1 MEIKPKEIQS
11 CMEHLLDEKSL
22 NVPSELSFVSMSEAI
37 NPEHMG
43 TQQLMDIEHEM
54 QRLGF
59 NMPEIKRVQSYI
71 RRNEDFLMLAHRLRT
86 APDSKQA
93 KADLGERSRVFTK
106 AQAPVRMNFKKEPTA
121 AAEDREETVGERA
134 KRGDEAGVGE
144 GADASV
150 APRPEERAEG
160 RVESEGGRDGE
171 KSVEAEGE
179 GGENEDA
186 EGEEGEVIE
195 MVETVAMGADR
206 GAEESMMG
214 NESFEYLYS
223 VLQSMSQKKEIISAS
238 MVYSELYKK
247 KMEEIK
253 EESTRDK
260 PDAGDSESKP
270 KPAKSEDKPRAEE
283 AQTTPLATRSRMEEQ
298 VERIHNFLFG
308 QTSGLVDHIATGQGE
323 HRAG

>member
-22 NVPSELSFVSMSEAI
+22 NVPSEFSFVSMSEAI

-43 TQQLMDIEHEM
+43 TQQLMDIENEM

-106 AQAPVRMNFKKEPTA
+106 AQAPVRVNFKKEPTA
-121 AAEDREETVGERA
+121 AAEDREKTAGERA

-150 APRPEERAEG
+150 APKPEERAEG
-160 RVESEGGRDGE
+160 HVESEGGRDGE
-171 KSVEAEGE
+171 KNVEAEGE
-179 GGENEDA
+179 ER
-186 EGEEGEVIE
+186 EVIE
-195 MVETVAMGADR
+195 MVETGAMGADR
-206 GAEESMMG
+206 GAEEPMVG

-247 KMEEIK
+247 KVEQMK
-253 EESTRDK
+253 EEDTREK
-260 PDAGDSESKP
+260 PEARDSESKP
-270 KPAKSEDKPRAEE
+270 TPAKSEDKPRAEE
-283 AQTTPLATRSRMEEQ
+283 VQMTPLGTRSRMEEQ

-308 QTSGLVDHIATGQGE
+308 QTSGLVDNIATGQGE